1 MSRKGPSKTRKITS
15 DTIYHSLT
23 VSKLINYVMKAGQK
37 NVARKTSL
45 SSPGA
50 TPKKPTP
57 KTDVIDL
64 LDQALDNI
72 KPKIE
77 VRPRRIGGAVYQVP
91 APVRAHRQDS
101 LSIRWLVGSA
111 RQRPNKQYHT
121 FAEKLAAELIDALDS
136 QGGAVSKRV
145 GVEKMAEANKA
156 FSHLRWW
163 SFSIILWQM
172 SLFSKTHFVLW
183 PQKESTEIYSS
194 KQENNTFSFDIS
206 LWKEQSPQDLR
217 PLILYLQKNK

>member
-37 NVARKTSL
+37 NVARKQVYQALELLQKTNS
-45 SSPGA
+45 
-50 TPKKPTP
+50 

-156 FSHLRWW
+156 FSHLRW
-163 SFSIILWQM
+163 
-172 SLFSKTHFVLW
+172 
-183 PQKESTEIYSS
+183 
-194 KQENNTFSFDIS
+194 
-206 LWKEQSPQDLR
+206 
-217 PLILYLQKNK
+217 